1 MKDYFMKEPSN
12 SMYNPRG
19 LVPRPANG
27 SEAGRTETNVNQE
40 PAASGKTPPQ
50 RAECLSEYKVPRG
63 RLGALKNLSTEFR
76 TKTLHLKISVSK
88 SKELQNNKQ
97 ISRKDH

>member
-27 SEAGRTETNVNQE
+27 SEAGRTETKVNQE

-50 RAECLSEYKVPRG
+50 RSGYKVPRG
-63 RLGALKNLSTEFR
+63 RLGAPKKVSTEFR